1 MKLAS
6 LFFVLFLVSC
16 RTPDSVGIGA
26 NASQFDML
34 GYNSDTF
41 LDNQMGNGFG
51 MSVWAE
57 WQIGKKKIDFE
68 WPDKPAWYITGDK
81 PPATTTVILPDKK
94 EDKETSIGED
104 LHGITKM
111 TKTMRS
117 EELVFWLF
125 ALIVLAGLI
134 VGVGPKLLHL
144 WKDKK
149 DSK

>member
-68 WPDKPAWYITGDK
+68 WPG
-81 PPATTTVILPDKK
+81 
-94 EDKETSIGED
+94 
-104 LHGITKM
+104 
-111 TKTMRS
+111 
-117 EELVFWLF
+117 
-125 ALIVLAGLI
+125 
-134 VGVGPKLLHL
+134 
-144 WKDKK
+144 
-149 DSK
+149 